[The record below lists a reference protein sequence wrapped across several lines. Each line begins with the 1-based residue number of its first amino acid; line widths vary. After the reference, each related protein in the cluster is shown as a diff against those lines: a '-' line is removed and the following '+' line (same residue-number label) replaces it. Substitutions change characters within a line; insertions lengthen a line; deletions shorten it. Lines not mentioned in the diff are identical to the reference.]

1 MIRLDIHRK
10 LSAGS
15 RHFELNV
22 QLESS
27 ATRIALFGPSGAG
40 KSLTINAIAGLL
52 RPDRGHISVN
62 DTILFDS
69 EQGVFLTS
77 QQRRLG
83 YLQQDYGLFPH
94 LTVAQNIVFGLSKGW
109 LNPRARALP
118 DSAQRWVESFEL
130 GPILS
135 SYPSEISGGQKQR
148 VALARALAV
157 KPRLMLLDEPLA
169 ALDAGLRH
177 RMRDELALL
186 QERLDIPTILITHDP
201 ADVEKLADQVFRIRD
216 GRIEQACSPTELIR
230 CQSATP
236 IITLD
241 ALKIA

>member
-1 MIRLDIHRK
+1 MISIDIYRELH
-10 LSAGS
+10 AGT
-15 RHFELNV
+15 RHFVLDV

-27 ATRIALFGPSGAG
+27 AKRIALFGPSGAG

-52 RPDRGHISVN
+52 RPDRGRIAVN
-62 DTILFDS
+62 GTTLLDVAKD
-69 EQGVFLTS
+69 VFLS
-77 QQRRLG
+77 PQQRRLG

-109 LNPRARALP
+109 VNPRGRTLP
-118 DSAQRWVESFEL
+118 ESAQRWVGAFEL
-130 GPILS
+130 EPILG

-157 KPRLMLLDEPLA
+157 RPRLLLLDEPLA

-177 RMRDELALL
+177 RMRDELAML
-186 QERLDIPTILITHDP
+186 QQRLDIPTILITHDP
-201 ADVEKLADQVFRIRD
+201 ADVETLAEQVFRIRD
-216 GRIEQACSPTELIR
+216 GRIVDVCSPAELTAD
-230 CQSATP
+230 QSSAPT
-236 IITLD
+236 ITLE